1 MAGSPV
7 RIGLLGYGKGGR
19 YFHAPLITSAEG
31 CELAGVVTRSPDRRA
46 DLAVDHPGVPAYGS
60 LAELAEAG
68 VDAVAVTTP
77 LDSHVLLVLEAVERG
92 LPVVCD
98 KPFAEDAA
106 TGRDTVLAAE
116 RAGVLLSVYQNR
128 RWDADFLTVREV
140 VESGVLGEV
149 ISFGSRMEQYPPE
162 SGLPTTGGGVLRDL
176 GSHVVDQALVLFGP
190 VHSVYAEMR
199 VMPGEDGVEDRFFAS
214 LHHDSGVRTHLV
226 GSLAFHGAPG
236 PRFRV
241 VGADATCV
249 IEDDDGQT
257 GRLLA
262 GRTPADEGDAWGT
275 VAENRWGRIHRGGV
289 AEPVPAENGAWTSFY
304 AGFARAVRGE
314 AAPPVDP
321 WDAVA
326 ALEVRDAAPRSAATG
341 QVVRLEGI
349 PRGPR

>member
-1 MAGSPV
+1 MTGSPV

-77 LDSHVLLVLEAVERG
+77 LDSHVLLVREAVGRG

-140 VESGVLGEV
+140 LGSGVLGEV
-149 ISFGSRMEQYPPE
+149 ISFESRMEQYPPE
-162 SGLPTTGGGVLRDL
+162 GGLPTTGGGVLRDL

-190 VHSVYAEMR
+190 VHSVYAELR
-199 VMPGEDGVEDRFFAS
+199 VLPGEDGVEDRFFAA
-214 LHHDSGVRTHLV
+214 LHHDSGVRSHLV
-226 GSLAFHGAPG
+226 GSLASSGAPG

-241 VGADATCV
+241 VGSDATCMV
-249 IEDDDGQT
+249 EDDDGQT
-257 GRLLA
+257 DRLLA
-262 GRTPADEGDAWGT
+262 GRTPAVDGDAWGT
-275 VAENRWGRIHRGGV
+275 VPESRWGRIHRDGV
-289 AEPVPAENGAWTSFY
+289 AEIVPARTGSWSSFY
-304 AGFARAVRGE
+304 AGFARAVCGE
-314 AAPPVDP
+314 APPPVDP
-321 WDAVA
+321 WEAVA
-326 ALEVRDAAPRSAATG
+326 ALEVLDAARWSATTG
-341 QVVRLEGI
+341 QVVRLEGRPSR
-349 PRGPR
+349 PR